1 MRFCLAILAV
11 LLTSSLAMAGNVAQ
25 QVVTYRVDP
34 INEISINRASNSL
47 VIEIDKDLQ
56 KTEGSAVWAVTT
68 NETDKRVI
76 GSLDADMPPGV
87 QLVLQLEGPQ
97 GAVSKGSVSAS
108 SSPQDLVTH
117 ISTVAQGD
125 LKIRYRVVAE
135 GGTSRVQLQRVLTLV
150 LTD

>member
-11 LLTSSLAMAGNVAQ
+11 LLVSSLSMAGNVAQ
-25 QVVTYRVDP
+25 QVVTYRIDP

-47 VIEIDKDLQ
+47 VIDIAKDSG
-56 KTEGSAVWAVTT
+56 KTKGSAVWAITT